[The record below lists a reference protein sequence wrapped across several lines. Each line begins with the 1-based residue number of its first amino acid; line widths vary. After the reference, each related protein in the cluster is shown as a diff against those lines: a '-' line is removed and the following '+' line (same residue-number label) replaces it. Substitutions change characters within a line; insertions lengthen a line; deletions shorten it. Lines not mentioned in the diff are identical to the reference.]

1 MLLIMLSAI
10 IFCLIAC
17 SDDSSNNN
25 NNNQTVDSNVVLRV
39 DSVVLNTSNSLF
51 VQQTFNFSKKLRNVK
66 FQYWGESNIPAAN
79 GPYIKLVFKSDSGD
93 SATYIQSGSNIDS
106 IPREISNSYLLNV
119 GDSCG
124 SVKSILSMDDTIP
137 PPLIPPDKKIKIK
150 NLKVYSY

>member
-93 SATYIQSGSNIDS
+93 SVTVIQSGSDIDS
-106 IPREISNSYLLNV
+106 IPRFISGISSFTL
-119 GDSCG
+119 GDSCQTVKAQL
-124 SVKSILSMDDTIP
+124 SVNDSISP
-137 PPLIPPDKKIKIK
+137 PITPDKYIKMK
-150 NLKVYSY
+150 NLKIYYY

>member
-1 MLLIMLSAI
+1 MLSAI

-66 FQYWGESNIPAAN
+66 FQYW
-79 GPYIKLVFKSDSGD
+79 
-93 SATYIQSGSNIDS
+93 
-106 IPREISNSYLLNV
+106 
-119 GDSCG
+119 
-124 SVKSILSMDDTIP
+124 
-137 PPLIPPDKKIKIK
+137 
-150 NLKVYSY
+150 